1 VVTLPPPVSPPT
13 QNKSRGTRALLL
25 LSALALLLI
34 AAFIAIRSAGRW
46 LVREDALAPADVIV
60 VLSGGLPYRAERAA
74 AIYKQGY
81 APEVWVS
88 WPESPVAEL
97 ESLGVKYLGEEEYD
111 RQILIAE
118 GVPATAIHI
127 FPDTIIDT
135 QQEIEEIT
143 RDMRTA
149 GKSRVIIVTSP
160 QHTRRVRAL
169 WNRLAG
175 TGLQASVR
183 AAFEDPYDASH
194 WWRNSRDALSVVREF
209 LGLLNAWA
217 GLPVHPHAR

>member
-1 VVTLPPPVSPPT
+1 MVTIPAPHSPPA
-13 QNKSRGTRALLL
+13 QRNPRKIRAIHI
-25 LSALALLLI
+25 LSVIALFSIVAI
-34 AAFIAIRSAGRW
+34 IAIRNAGRW
-46 LVREDALAPADVIV
+46 LVREDAIAPADVIV
-60 VLSGGLPYRAERAA
+60 VLSGAMPYRAEGAA
-74 AIYKQGY
+74 EIYAKGY
-81 APEVWVS
+81 APEIWVS
-88 WPESPVAEL
+88 WPESPAAEL
-97 ESLGVKYLGEEEYD
+97 SSLDVKFVGEEEYS

-118 GVPATAIHI
+118 GVPATAIRI

-135 QQEIEEIT
+135 QQEIEEIA
-143 RDMRTA
+143 REMRRA

-175 TGLQASVR
+175 KGLHASVR
-183 AAFEDPYDASH
+183 AAYEDPFDADH

-217 GLPVHPHAR
+217 GLPVHPHPR